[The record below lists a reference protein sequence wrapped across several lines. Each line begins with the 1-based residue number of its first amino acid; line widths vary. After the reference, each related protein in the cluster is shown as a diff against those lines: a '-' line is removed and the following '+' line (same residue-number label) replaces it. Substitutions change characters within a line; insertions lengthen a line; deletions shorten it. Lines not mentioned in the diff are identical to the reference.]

1 MSSGS
6 LSAWVGT
13 QRGFQW
19 LVVICVLIFAGLAA
33 MQSALK
39 DGRQNKP
46 EVLPDRS
53 VFNQSKPSGYGAW
66 YQTLK
71 QAKVPVTIWRKDFK
85 ILLHD
90 TQDPPLEERDTAK
103 KLPLGFQPKTMVIIE
118 PNPYSFDEN
127 TFTKNEVAMIL
138 YWVYMGN
145 TVILLDPF
153 ERKSMVNLLK
163 HLALPQPFT
172 RELLPMEIDKKKKEI
187 SEETSLQKKVPQL
200 PVSLTIRQVPNG
212 LEKSTAFQKL
222 LWSKNLGSYM
232 KSPAQ
237 VVEYSHFPENLGF
250 AMSSVEIVEDPLRD
264 SLENDTPQN
273 NGEEGEKD
281 SVNKEPGN
289 DESGNEEPDFSAA
302 DPSLPSFKDFDLS
315 TLMDVPYHPF
325 VLVEDQAHHPVV
337 IGGTYGQG
345 QLILGT
351 VSGLA
356 SNDQLFRDGDQFQL
370 MTNLVT
376 SPGLPVLINEYV
388 HGKRDEDSVFLHLG
402 KTPLG
407 IIYTQ
412 LIMLFCLVLWVS
424 LNRWRPVL
432 TQEKQIQE
440 NSSLR
445 FLKSLSYLYYRT
457 GATPVVLAPD
467 FKKIAGLIEPHL
479 PASVLLKEMDY
490 TQFHQLTGVAIGA
503 HVLSER
509 DVDLLHRVQVC
520 LKNSRKL
527 SAKETLSL
535 SLALSDLIRQLQRH
549 QGEPVSIH

>member
-6 LSAWVGT
+6 LSGWAGT

-39 DGRQNKP
+39 DDRQSKP

-71 QAKVPVTIWRKDFK
+71 QAKVPVTLWRKDFK
-85 ILLHD
+85 VLIHD
-90 TQDPPLEERDTAK
+90 TQDPPLEEREAAK
-103 KLPLGFQPKTMVIIE
+103 KMPLGFQPKTMVIIE
-118 PNPYSFDEN
+118 PYPYSFSEN

-163 HLALPQPFT
+163 HLSLPQT
-172 RELLPMEIDKKKKEI
+172 YSHKVEASVGKESVGKKKDASIKIE
-187 SEETSLQKKVPQL
+187 SEDIKPITLAVRKPAFSMQIAPETRAFLWVNALDAYLKSPPVVSEYAHF
-200 PVSLTIRQVPNG
+200 PVSSSFIMKNIEWPDDPLKTL
-212 LEKSTAFQKL
+212 LEKDEAAS
-222 LWSKNLGSYM
+222 
-232 KSPAQ
+232 
-237 VVEYSHFPENLGF
+237 
-250 AMSSVEIVEDPLRD
+250 
-264 SLENDTPQN
+264 
-273 NGEEGEKD
+273 KD
-281 SVNKEPGN
+281 SAKAASAEEKEL
-289 DESGNEEPDFSAA
+289 EPAEIEPEDFGGDS
-302 DPSLPSFKDFDLS
+302 SLPSFKDFDLS
-315 TLMDVPYHPF
+315 TLMEVPYHPF
-325 VLVEDQAHHPVV
+325 VLVEDTSHHPVV

-356 SNDQLFRDGDQFQL
+356 SNDQLFREGDQFQL

-388 HGKRDEDSVFLHLG
+388 HGNTDQDSVFLHLG

-432 TQEKQIQE
+432 TQEKPNRE
-440 NSSLR
+440 NSSFR

-490 TQFHQLTGVAIGA
+490 TQLQQLTGVVIGA

-520 LKNSRKL
+520 LKNNRKL
-527 SAKETLSL
+527 LPKETLSL
-535 SLALSDLIRQLQRH
+535 SLAQSELIRQLQRH
-549 QGEPVSIH
+549 QGDPVSIN